1 MNKEIINIL
10 NELLEIPQSTNGT
23 LNFYEIESN
32 KFEAIIM
39 LVKKQLED
47 LQHQLE
53 EKKKIIDEKN
63 KCLLEIAKEEINFIK
78 YLKSKGMNFD
88 NESWIKE
95 LEEIL
100 ERGKNEKEN

>member
-1 MNKEIINIL
+1 MNKEIIKIL
-10 NELLEIPQSTNGT
+10 NVLLEFPQTTNGEF
-23 LNFYEIESN
+23 NFYEIESN
-32 KFEAIIM
+32 KFEAIIT
-39 LVKKQLED
+39 LVKKQLGD

-53 EKKKIIDEKN
+53 EKDKLIEEKN
-63 KCLLEIAKEEINFIK
+63 KCLLEIAKEEINFIN

-100 ERGKNEKEN
+100 ERGKDNENS